1 MTPDTLISLKN
12 IKTHFPHKKSLT
24 GKSVSRVKAVD
35 GVTLNLFT
43 GECLGLVGESGCG
56 KSTLGRSI
64 LRLIPIQSGSIT
76 FDGEEIQDLND
87 KELRRFRPKMQM
99 VFQDPRSSLN
109 PKMTVLQILKEALF
123 IRHEVLKNE
132 FLERAAQLMNMV
144 DLRPEYL
151 FRYPHEF
158 SGGQQQRIC
167 IARAL
172 ATEPKFLVLDE
183 ATSALDV
190 SVQAQIINLMDNL
203 LKELQLTYLF
213 ISHDLSIMEHICH
226 RIAVM
231 YAGRIAEV
239 QDAKTLFRSPK
250 HPYTR
255 ALRDAV
261 PIADPTR
268 NYQLGRLK
276 GEVPSL
282 LNPPEGCRFHPRCEM
297 ATELCRRESPKMEHL
312 ESENWVTCHHHDKMN

>member
-1 MTPDTLISLKN
+1 MTSNVLISLKN
-12 IKTHFPHKKSLT
+12 IKTHFPHKKTVT
-24 GKSVSRVKAVD
+24 GKAVSWIKAVD
-35 GVTLNLFT
+35 GVTLNLFA

-56 KSTLGRSI
+56 KSTLGRSV
-64 LRLIPIQSGSIT
+64 LRLVPVKSGSIT

-87 KELRRFRPKMQM
+87 QKLRRFRPRMQM
-99 VFQDPRSSLN
+99 VFQDPRGSLN
-109 PKMTVLQILKEALF
+109 PKMTVLQILKEALY
-123 IRHEVLKNE
+123 ICHEALKNE
-132 FLERAAQLMNMV
+132 YLESAAQLMNMV

-172 ATEPKFLVLDE
+172 ATEPKFLVFDE

-190 SVQAQIINLMDNL
+190 SVQAQIINLMDKL
-203 LKELQLTYLF
+203 RKKLQLTYLF
-213 ISHDLSIMEHICH
+213 ISHDLSIMAHICH

-231 YAGRIAEV
+231 YAGQITEI
-239 QDAKTLFRSPK
+239 QDAKALFHSPK
-250 HPYTR
+250 HPYTK

-268 NYQLGRLK
+268 NYDLATLK

-282 LNPPEGCRFHPRCEM
+282 LNPPDGCRFHPRCEM
-297 ATELCRRESPKMEHL
+297 ATEICKHEPPKMDNL
-312 ESENWVTCHHHDKMN
+312 KSGDWVRCHHHDKMK